1 MRVKRTFQFTAWAY
15 NFACL
20 HFYRFMYGLVFLRK
34 VRQTF
39 AFSRIASVVYQNIL
53 SRFLLS
59 FVHRKYPTGHRFMF
73 AFWRTLFSF
82 VFWSI
87 PILYPFDIRSI
98 SVLYPFRSCSHT
110 RSVSI
115 PFPFMFAFPV
125 RFLLISTVEDEDFC
139 ILFGLLF
146 WFLNNIKIH
155 KTKAVKNI
163 WQRKIYYL
171 VDF

>member
-1 MRVKRTFQFTAWAY
+1 MFAMRVKRTFQFTAWAY

-53 SRFLLS
+53 SRFLLL

-87 PILYPFDIRSI
+87 PILYPFDIRSLP
-98 SVLYPFRSCSHT
+98 VPFLFSY
-110 RSVSI
+110 
-115 PFPFMFAFPV
+115 
-125 RFLLISTVEDEDFC
+125 LLISTVEDEYFC

-155 KTKAVKNI
+155 KTRAVKNI